1 MSVETEKTFVIRRA
15 FLLPLGLLLLE
26 TLVLLVVCLVQ
37 RQPIAKALIL
47 LFLILPIAGLFVESL
62 GRKLILD
69 ARGLTA
75 KRLFRQQT
83 IAFAEVTELETVM
96 VRNRVYLTLCAG
108 DDFLIFSNSYRD
120 FPLLVSRLLE
130 RMPAGTVSAATA
142 QMAEAPPSKKSD
154 VISCWIGVA
163 LLVYILLAQF

>member
-1 MSVETEKTFVIRRA
+1 VKTDQTFVIRRA

-37 RQPIAKALIL
+37 QQPIAKALIL

-108 DDFLIFSNSYRD
+108 DDFLIFSNSYSD
-120 FPLLVSRLLE
+120 FPLLVSQLLE
-130 RMPAGTVSAATA
+130 SIPAGTVSAATA
-142 QMAEAPPSKKSD
+142 QMAAAPPTKKSD
-154 VISCWIGVA
+154 IISCWIGVA